1 MHMQTELNDTEKEKE
16 TYEDDMDWLAERP
29 SLIWIVPT
37 LFMVMMMAI
46 MLGTKWFLDKLQVYN
61 ANKYCF
67 SSFCLIWRSRKTR

>member
-1 MHMQTELNDTEKEKE
+1 MTQKKNKK

-46 MLGTKWFLDKLQVYN
+46 MLGTMWFLDKL
-61 ANKYCF
+61 AG
-67 SSFCLIWRSRKTR
+67 L

>member
-1 MHMQTELNDTEKEKE
+1 MTQKKKKK

-46 MLGTKWFLDKLQVYN
+46 MLGTMWFLDKL
-61 ANKYCF
+61 AG
-67 SSFCLIWRSRKTR
+67 L